1 MTASPVH
8 RLIFPISYPATTPAV
23 SRDRQDVVMTLAAKL
38 TAVQA
43 VIDDLAATT
52 FVVGDQL
59 DQIKQLLAS
68 VGRRAGDTARI

>member
-1 MTASPVH
+1 
-8 RLIFPISYPATTPAV
+8 
-23 SRDRQDVVMTLAAKL
+23 MTLAAKL